1 MPDSF
6 GARMRQQRE
15 RQAVELCAIAEQTKI
30 KQSLLEA
37 LERDD
42 VSQWPSGIF
51 RRAFVRAYAQAI
63 ALEPDVVVREFLQL
77 YPDPAEETALGS
89 ALAEANDG
97 GTTTGGPPTRLRYM
111 VGSAIGSLAGLRL
124 GGIQRR
130 RPPIVPGSGGP
141 VAARGASSVSDSY
154 AQVRPASQPAGVD
167 HQFESDATVATI
179 ERGEETAVFEPRR
192 FDPPPFGGETNA
204 AATDTIEC
212 EDVADGGVAAV
223 ETSHGVTDADLAAAA
238 NLCTDLGRM
247 QAGQDIG
254 PLLQEAARLLD
265 AAGLIIW
272 IADAAG
278 AELTPVLA
286 HGYSDRVL
294 AQLPSVPA
302 DADNATAAAF
312 RSAQTAVVHGS
323 AIANGALV
331 VPLITA
337 AACVGVLSM
346 ETQHGSEQR
355 ESTRALAAIFAAQLA
370 AAVSAGD
377 AAAADRRFA

>member
-6 GARMRQQRE
+6 GARLRQQRE
-15 RQAVELCAIAEQTKI
+15 RQAVEFCAIAEQTKI

-63 ALEPDVVVREFLQL
+63 ALEPDLVVREFLQL
-77 YPDPAEETALGS
+77 YPDPAEDTALGS

-97 GTTTGGPPTRLRYM
+97 ATTSGGPPTRLRYM

-130 RPPIVPGSGGP
+130 RAPIVPGDGP
-141 VAARGASSVSDSY
+141 AAGRNGSSAPRSY
-154 AQVRPASQPAGVD
+154 AHVRPISPPAPLD
-167 HQFESDATVATI
+167 QTSESDTANVAS
-179 ERGEETAVFEPRR
+179 AVGPEHAPVDSQRYE
-192 FDPPPFGGETNA
+192 PPPFEGETDA
-204 AATDTIEC
+204 AAGDAIERAEVGEGSDT
-212 EDVADGGVAAV
+212 AAV
-223 ETSHGVTDADLAAAA
+223 ESHGVTDRDLAAAA
-238 NLCTDLGRM
+238 NLCTELGRM
-247 QAGQDIG
+247 QEGQDIR

-272 IADAAG
+272 IADASG
-278 AELTPVLA
+278 AELSPVLA

-294 AQLPSVPA
+294 AQVPSVPA

-312 RSAQTAVVHGS
+312 RSAQIAVVHGS
-323 AIANGALV
+323 EVANGALV

-346 ETQHGSEQR
+346 ETQRGSEQR
-355 ESTRALAAIFAAQLA
+355 ESIRALATIFAAQLA

>member
-1 MPDSF
+1 
-6 GARMRQQRE
+6 
-15 RQAVELCAIAEQTKI
+15 
-30 KQSLLEA
+30 
-37 LERDD
+37 
-42 VSQWPSGIF
+42 
-51 RRAFVRAYAQAI
+51 
-63 ALEPDVVVREFLQL
+63 
-77 YPDPAEETALGS
+77 
-89 ALAEANDG
+89 
-97 GTTTGGPPTRLRYM
+97 
-111 VGSAIGSLAGLRL
+111 
-124 GGIQRR
+124 
-130 RPPIVPGSGGP
+130 
-141 VAARGASSVSDSY
+141 
-154 AQVRPASQPAGVD
+154 
-167 HQFESDATVATI
+167 
-179 ERGEETAVFEPRR
+179 
-192 FDPPPFGGETNA
+192 
-204 AATDTIEC
+204 
-212 EDVADGGVAAV
+212 
-223 ETSHGVTDADLAAAA
+223 
-238 NLCTDLGRM
+238 M